1 MIAPHQWPRPIKR
14 LVLTGATALV
24 VLAYASLCV
33 AGWLLSTALL
43 SQVRP

>member
-14 LVLTGATALV
+14 LVLTGATVLV